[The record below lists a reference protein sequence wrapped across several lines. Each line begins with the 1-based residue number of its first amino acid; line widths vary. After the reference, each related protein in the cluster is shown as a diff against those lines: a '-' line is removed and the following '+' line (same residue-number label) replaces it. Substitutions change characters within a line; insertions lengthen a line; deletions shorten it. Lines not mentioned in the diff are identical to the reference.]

1 MRLYMIE
8 RSAADPVRSAAWYA
22 EVLGLQ
28 VTLRDEAGGFVLL
41 EGAGL
46 RLGLKRGEGGG
57 SGDARL
63 SFLVDDLEAER
74 SRLAA
79 VFSVGEVQANEAERY
94 REFRVADPDG
104 RQVRFFAWGLG

>member
-74 SRLAA
+74 
-79 VFSVGEVQANEAERY
+79 Y